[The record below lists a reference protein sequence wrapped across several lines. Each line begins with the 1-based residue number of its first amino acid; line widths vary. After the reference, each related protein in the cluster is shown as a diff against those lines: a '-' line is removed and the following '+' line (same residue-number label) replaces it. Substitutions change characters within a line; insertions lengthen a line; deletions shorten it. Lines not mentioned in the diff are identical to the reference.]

1 MRLQN
6 YLTEMS
12 MRQINVEDIVTKKY
26 VDDLGLDSSSLEGY
40 LYDYKYQ
47 NDIDE
52 DEDDDDITET
62 PEFLQF
68 VQDQLEDSF
77 YEAKY
82 EIENTI
88 KNGYITIFRDMT
100 VKPKWFDKLEKHK
113 HLGIYWSWD
122 KQSAEAHWG
131 KFDSGH
137 RTIKMVS
144 KIKEKYV
151 DWQDTFEL
159 NINPTLG
166 SEEREIRLFKNT
178 PIKLDAI
185 YVDGEEFDISKIKD
199 KVFRA

>member
-12 MRQINVEDIVTKKY
+12 IKQIDMKDIVTKKY
-26 VDDLGLDSSSLEGY
+26 IEALDTPEIEQY
-40 LYDYKYQ
+40 LDNYKYQ
-47 NDIDE
+47 NDL
-52 DEDDDDITET
+52 EDDDFDDDIMES
-62 PEFLQF
+62 PEFLEF
-68 VQDQLEDSF
+68 VQGQLEDSF

-82 EIENTI
+82 NIERTI
-88 KNGYITIFRDMT
+88 KNGYITIYRDMT
-100 VKPKWFDKLEKHK
+100 VKSKWFDKLEKHK

-122 KQSAEAHWG
+122 KMSAEAHWG

-159 NINPTLG
+159 NIHPSLG
-166 SEEREIRLFKNT
+166 SEEREIRLFTNT

-185 YVDGEEFDISKIKD
+185 YVGGKEFDISNIKD

>member
-1 MRLQN
+1 MRLKD

-12 MRQINVEDIVTKKY
+12 MKQIDVSDIVTKKY
-26 VDDLGLDSSSLEGY
+26 VEALDTSDLEGY

-47 NDIDE
+47 ADIDDNE
-52 DEDDDDITET
+52 LDDDDIIDS
-62 PEFLQF
+62 PEFLEF
-68 VQDQLEDSF
+68 VQSELETRF

-82 EIENTI
+82 DIERTT
-88 KNGYITIFRDMT
+88 KNGYITIFRSMT
-100 VKPKWFDKLEKHK
+100 VKPKWFEKLEKHK

-131 KFDSGH
+131 KFGSGH
-137 RTIKMVS
+137 KTIKLVS

-159 NINPTLG
+159 NINPTIG

-185 YVDGEEFDISKIKD
+185 YVESKEIDISNIKD